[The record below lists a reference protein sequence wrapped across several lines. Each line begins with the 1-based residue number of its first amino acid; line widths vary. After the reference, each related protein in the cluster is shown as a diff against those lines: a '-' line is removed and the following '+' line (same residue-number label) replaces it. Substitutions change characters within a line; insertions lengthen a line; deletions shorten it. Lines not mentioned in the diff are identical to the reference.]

1 MASGNPENPRFGQVT
16 DHPSRLGSG
25 RMTRQSLPLGETR
38 RLVPV
43 SAYTGDPIRRYGFRK
58 SGPRRSRGFQEL
70 SSMANSKRRKL
81 DDIRNEELTTF
92 STTSECSSITARLN
106 STEAKTKLSN
116 KTSVISFVDKRRPCL
131 YALISVFQKY
141 AAEVLH
147 TSDALVRQEMIL
159 KESISIIANI
169 CHFSL
174 TACVELKNW
183 SANLSQIYLRILE
196 SGEQTDTTNIK
207 ANILRLLGNL
217 CMWKQTTTVVTSNAA
232 LLDRVSM
239 SIIHED
245 ALMADRALRIVRFL
259 TNQGLTK
266 VGS

>member
-1 MASGNPENPRFGQVT
+1 
-16 DHPSRLGSG
+16 
-25 RMTRQSLPLGETR
+25 
-38 RLVPV
+38 
-43 SAYTGDPIRRYGFRK
+43 
-58 SGPRRSRGFQEL
+58 
-70 SSMANSKRRKL
+70 MANSKRRKL

-92 STTSECSSITARLN
+92 STTSECSSFIARLN
-106 STEAKTKLSN
+106 STEAKTVGRALGELKEKLSN
-116 KTSVISFVDKRRPCL
+116 KTNVVSFVDKSRPCL
-131 YALISVFQKY
+131 YALISLFQKY
-141 AAEVLH
+141 AAEVLRS
-147 TSDALVRQEMIL
+147 SDALARKEIIL

-217 CMWKQTTTVVTSNAA
+217 CIWKQTTTVVTSNAA

-245 ALMADRALRIVRFL
+245 SLMADRALRIVRFL